1 MKLSYEAVRSIFREC
16 GPMTMREVAL
26 FFPDV
31 PYNNVGSVISG
42 LRIKHSQKQLYIYS
56 WTREGIGKKYLRA
69 VYAIGNKRDATKPPV
84 ISDKDRSKEW
94 RARHKVP
101 QVVANSVFTWGQ
113 HEQR

>member
-1 MKLSYEAVRSIFREC
+1 MKLSYEAVRSILREC

-31 PYNNVGSVISG
+31 PY
-42 LRIKHSQKQLYIYS
+42 
-56 WTREGIGKKYLRA
+56 LRA
-69 VYAIGNKRDATKPPV
+69 VYAIGNKRDAAKPPV
-84 ISDKDRSKEW
+84 ISDKERSKTW

-113 HEQR
+113 Q